1 MKRLHGGA
9 SDPTLLD
16 FSANVNP
23 LGPPDGVRAVL
34 ADGATRVDRYPTAD
48 TREFATAVARHHG
61 IPLECVL
68 PGNGSSDLI
77 YLVARLF
84 WGRRGRVVVPAFTE
98 YEDACEAS
106 GISLDHRAPE
116 FTFVG
121 NPSSP
126 EGRLLSREDVL
137 RLEGTLVVDEAF
149 MDFVGDRESLVHCA
163 AEDPRLIVLRT
174 LTKFYA
180 IPGLRLGY
188 LVSVPETV
196 SNLRRLQPPWSV
208 NALAEAAGL
217 ASLREHDYAQ
227 FTRRFVQERREELLA
242 GLKLAGLEPLPSVT
256 NYILCRVPDAALLC
270 GELLKR
276 GIVARNC
283 DSFTGLEKNRYV
295 RFAVRK
301 RSENE
306 RLLAALK
313 EICEQCPA

>member
-23 LGPPDGVRAVL
+23 LGMPDRVRAVL
-34 ADGATRVDRYPTAD
+34 ADGASRVDRYPTPDA
-48 TREFATAVARHHG
+48 REFAAAVARHHR
-61 IPLECVL
+61 IPAQCIL

-77 YLVARLF
+77 YLVARHF
-84 WGRRGRVVVPAFTE
+84 AGRPGRVVVPAFTE
-98 YEDACEAS
+98 YEDACEVS
-106 GISLDHRAPE
+106 GIPLDHASPE
-116 FTFVG
+116 VTFLG

-126 EGRLLSREDVL
+126 EGGLRLREDVL
-137 RLEGTLVVDEAF
+137 ALDGTLVVDEAF
-149 MDFVGDRESLVHCA
+149 MDFVHERESLLVRA
-163 AEDPRLIVLRT
+163 AEDPRLLVLRT

-188 LVSVPETV
+188 LVAVPETI
-196 SNLRRLQPPWSV
+196 SKLRMLQPPWSV

-217 ASLREHDYAQ
+217 AALEEHDYAE
-227 FTRRFVQERREELLA
+227 FTRRFVRERREELST
-242 GLKLAGLEPLPSVT
+242 GLRNSGLEPFPSVA
-256 NYILCRVPDAALLC
+256 NYILCRVADAALLC

-306 RLLAALK
+306 RLVAALK

>member
-1 MKRLHGGA
+1 VKRLHGGA

-23 LGPPDGVRAVL
+23 LGVPDGVRAVL
-34 ADGATRVDRYPTAD
+34 ADGASRVERYPTPDA
-48 TREFATAVARHHG
+48 REFAAAVARHFR
-61 IPLECVL
+61 IPVQCIL
-68 PGNGSSDLI
+68 PGNGSSELI

-84 WGRRGRVVVPAFTE
+84 AGRLGRVVVPAFTE

-106 GISLDHRAPE
+106 GIPLGSAAPE
-116 FTFVG
+116 VTFLG

-126 EGRLLSREDVL
+126 EGRLRSREELLGLD
-137 RLEGTLVVDEAF
+137 GTLVVDEAF
-149 MDFVGDRESLVHCA
+149 MDFVDERESLVLRA

-188 LVSVPETV
+188 LVAVPETI
-196 SNLRRLQPPWSV
+196 SKLRMLQPPWSV

-217 ASLREHDYAQ
+217 AALEERDYAQ
-227 FTRRFVQERREELLA
+227 FTRRFVGERREELSK
-242 GLKLAGLEPLPSVT
+242 GLKSAGLEPLPSVT
-256 NYILCRVPDAALLC
+256 NYILCRVTDGSLLC